1 MWSTPRD
8 GYPGNPKNPKYK
20 KKTTTEQKEAK
31 TEEFPGQIVAT
42 FRNDG
47 VDPALENAKLYFHDG
62 NTDSLWGNLGHN
74 DPPLSINTY
83 KGHVWKLK
91 VGEEVKKIWTI
102 DTDQPPTLEFAC

>member
-1 MWSTPRD
+1 M
-8 GYPGNPKNPKYK
+8 
-20 KKTTTEQKEAK
+20 
-31 TEEFPGQIVAT
+31 
-42 FRNDG
+42 
-47 VDPALENAKLYFHDG
+47 
-62 NTDSLWGNLGHN
+62 WGNLGHN